1 MPNKW
6 TNTYMNEQVKVK
18 IGMAGSYSVVGF
30 VVPVDLSK
38 IPVSAGESLVLAW
51 LSLTRYSKEG

>member
-18 IGMAGSYSVVGF
+18 IGMVGSYSVVGF